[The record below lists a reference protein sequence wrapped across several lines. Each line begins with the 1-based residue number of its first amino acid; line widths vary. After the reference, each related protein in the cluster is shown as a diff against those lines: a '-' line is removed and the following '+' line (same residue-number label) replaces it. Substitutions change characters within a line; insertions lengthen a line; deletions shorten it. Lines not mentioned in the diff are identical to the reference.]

1 MWLVY
6 AWRVL
11 TGGVGWNV
19 TAKLAGAVSVADRPG
34 PVARRFAGAGLF
46 RLSIRTVMPFLLQ
59 TNSQC
64 AAFSACV

>member
-11 TGGVGWNV
+11 TGRRRWNV
-19 TAKLAGAVSVADRPG
+19 TAKLAGAASVADRRG
-34 PVARRFAGAGLF
+34 PVEHACFRAGLF

-64 AAFSACV
+64 VAFSACV